1 MSLHLFQGKSVILI
15 PCFRVREANSVP
27 CWALH
32 TGMVHDYFMVRISLV
47 RRYHYLNVNDL
58 YCKWTDTSIWG
69 VRNNKDTVTVIW
81 EYPLP
86 CQTSIFL
93 DLLLS
98 LRGRFEKER
107 EEHFEPKFP
116 FSSLSNVKLS
126 HTKLLSKQHN

>member
-69 VRNNKDTVTVIW
+69 VRHNKDTVTVIW
-81 EYPLP
+81 ENPPSSPNQYLSRFTTEPAWQVRNGKGRTFRAQIP
-86 CQTSIFL
+86 FL
-93 DLLLS
+93 
-98 LRGRFEKER
+98 
-107 EEHFEPKFP
+107 FP
-116 FSSLSNVKLS
+116 FER
-126 HTKLLSKQHN
+126 